1 MATMIS
7 LGDITIAVTRKDIKN
22 LHLNVH
28 PPNGRVTISAPRHLS
43 LNAVRS
49 FAIGKLRW
57 IRQQQKNLQ
66 DQERETPRDY
76 LNRETH
82 YVWGRRCLLTV
93 VEANER
99 PSVEWRHG
107 RLTLRIRPGSEVAN
121 RAAVMDAWYREQLR
135 AAVAALL
142 ARWQPDLG
150 VRAERI
156 FVQRMRTRWGSCNPK
171 ARTIR
176 LNTDLAKKPHECLE
190 YILVHELIH
199 LLVPNHGAG
208 FIDLMNRH
216 LPGWPRHREWL
227 NRLPVRHED
236 WGY

>member
-1 MATMIS
+1 MAATIT

-66 DQERETPRDY
+66 AQERETPREY

-82 YVWGRRCLLTV
+82 YVWGRRCLLNV
-93 VEANER
+93 VEAEER
-99 PSVEWRHG
+99 PSVECRHS
-107 RLTLRIRPGSEVAN
+107 RLTLRVRPGSDVAK
-121 RAAVMDAWYREQLR
+121 RAAVLDAWYREQLR
-135 AAVAALL
+135 AAVATLL
-142 ARWQPDLG
+142 TKWQPQLG
-150 VRAERI
+150 VRAQRI
-156 FVQRMRTRWGSCNPK
+156 FVQRMRTRWGSCNPQ

-176 LNTDLAKKPHECLE
+176 LNTDLAKKPLDCLE

-199 LLVPNHGAG
+199 IFVPTHGQG
-208 FIDLMNRH
+208 FVDLMNRY
-216 LPGWPRHREWL
+216 LPGWPHHRERL

-236 WGY
+236 WDY

>member
-156 FVQRMRTRWGSCNPK
+156 FVQRMRTPLGELQPQGAHHSTQYGLGEEAARVSGIHSG
-171 ARTIR
+171 ARTDSPPGAEPWGGLHR
-176 LNTDLAKKPHECLE
+176 FNEPPSSWLAPSSRVAQS
-190 YILVHELIH
+190 IA
-199 LLVPNHGAG
+199 GAA
-208 FIDLMNRH
+208 
-216 LPGWPRHREWL
+216 
-227 NRLPVRHED
+227 
-236 WGY
+236 